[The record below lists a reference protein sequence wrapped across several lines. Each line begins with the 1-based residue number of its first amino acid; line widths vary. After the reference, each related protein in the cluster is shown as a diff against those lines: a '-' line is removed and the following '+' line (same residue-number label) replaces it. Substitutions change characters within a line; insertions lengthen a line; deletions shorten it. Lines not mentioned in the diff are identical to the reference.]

1 MTDQLTITLD
11 TSVGAI
17 AEAVPGAAQ
26 VFRQAG
32 IGFCCGGDETL
43 RDACAHQGAD
53 PVATLDAL
61 LHLQARAGAL
71 PPEAADSPA
80 LIDHILDR
88 FHATHREELAWLIPM
103 AQKVETVHGD
113 HEEAP
118 LGLTAALI
126 ALADDLESHMQK
138 EEQVLF
144 PMIRGGGHP
153 MIAHPIAAMRA
164 EHDDHGNELHRLDA
178 LTQGITPPRDA
189 CTTWRAL
196 YTGLRSFR
204 DDLIQHIHTE
214 NNILFERF
222 APAQVL

>member
-164 EHDDHGNELHRLDA
+164 EHAEADRLLGQVLQVTRNLD
-178 LTQGITPPRDA
+178 LPVGA
-189 CTTWRAL
+189 CRSWTAL
-196 YTGLRSFR
+196 YTGLRKFA
-204 DDLIQHIHTE
+204 DDLAAHMALE
-214 NNILFERF
+214 NDVLFARY
-222 APAQVL
+222 AA

>member
-164 EHDDHGNELHRLDA
+164 EHAEAVRLLGQVLQVTRNLD
-178 LTQGITPPRDA
+178 LPVGA
-189 CTTWRAL
+189 CRSWTAL
-196 YTGLRSFR
+196 YTGLRKFA
-204 DDLIQHIHTE
+204 DDLAAHMALE
-214 NNILFERF
+214 NDVLFARY
-222 APAQVL
+222 AA

>member
-1 MTDQLTITLD
+1 MTDQATITLD

-17 AEAVPGAAQ
+17 AEALPGAAQ

-113 HEEAP
+113 HAEAP

-126 ALADDLESHMQK
+126 AMADDLESHMQK

-164 EHDDHGNELHRLDA
+164 EHAEADRLLGQVLQVTRNLD
-178 LTQGITPPRDA
+178 LPVGA
-189 CTTWRAL
+189 CRSWTAL
-196 YTGLRSFR
+196 YTGLRKFA
-204 DDLIQHIHTE
+204 DDLAAHMALE
-214 NNILFERF
+214 NDVLFARY
-222 APAQVL
+222 AA

>member
-1 MTDQLTITLD
+1 MTDQATITLD

-26 VFRQAG
+26 VFRHAG

-126 ALADDLESHMQK
+126 AMADDLESHMQK

-164 EHDDHGNELHRLDA
+164 EHAEADRLLGQVLQVTRNLD
-178 LTQGITPPRDA
+178 LPVGA
-189 CTTWRAL
+189 CRSWTAL
-196 YTGLRSFR
+196 YTGLRKFT
-204 DDLIQHIHTE
+204 DDLAAHMALE
-214 NNILFERF
+214 NDVLFARY
-222 APAQVL
+222 AA

>member
-1 MTDQLTITLD
+1 MTDQATITLD

-17 AEAVPGAAQ
+17 AEALPGAAQ
-26 VFRQAG
+26 IFRQAG

-164 EHDDHGNELHRLDA
+164 EHAEADRLLGQVLQVTRNLD
-178 LTQGITPPRDA
+178 LPVGA
-189 CTTWRAL
+189 CRSWTAL
-196 YTGLRSFR
+196 YTGLRKFA
-204 DDLIQHIHTE
+204 DDLAAHMALE
-214 NNILFERF
+214 NDVLFARY
-222 APAQVL
+222 AA

>member
-1 MTDQLTITLD
+1 MTDQATITLD

-17 AEAVPGAAQ
+17 AEALPGAAQ
-26 VFRQAG
+26 IFRQAG

-164 EHDDHGNELHRLDA
+164 EHAEADHLLGQVLQVTRNLD
-178 LTQGITPPRDA
+178 LPVGA
-189 CTTWRAL
+189 CRSWTAL
-196 YTGLRSFR
+196 YTGLRKFA
-204 DDLIQHIHTE
+204 DDLAAHMALE
-214 NNILFERF
+214 NDVLFARY
-222 APAQVL
+222 AA

>member
-1 MTDQLTITLD
+1 MTDQATITLD
-11 TSVGAI
+11 TTVGAI

-164 EHDDHGNELHRLDA
+164 EHAEAVRLLGQVLQVTRNLD
-178 LTQGITPPRDA
+178 LPVGA
-189 CTTWRAL
+189 CRSWTAL
-196 YTGLRSFR
+196 YTGLRKFA
-204 DDLIQHIHTE
+204 DDLAAHMALE
-214 NNILFERF
+214 NDVLFARY
-222 APAQVL
+222 AA